1 MKTNT
6 ALQTQLTTL
15 ITDPLNGQNTA
26 ANVRTIISDL
36 IDSSVPTV
44 NSNTI
49 VEGTTS
55 LTTAY
60 MSFGINVVITATNTD
75 HCARL
80 ANPPVKG
87 GTVNIINTSSR
98 TITIFPSQI
107 GGSINGVVD
116 GSFIVPNDSK
126 SYIFT
131 CYENPLPGAWTVTAP
146 ATTQIVLGE
155 MSVAHTQGVASSVY
169 GAGTNNALAAIGA
182 YLDVNGNIV
191 LATPSAWGHLLTP
204 SICTKTKYYTN
215 IVAGDTVSN
224 LSGYITAERIVYY
237 KTASNAAVQLTN
249 NDYVRFGTTTGTSVY
264 GTVYGAPVGT
274 LTPSPNELVG
284 DTGTFYTE
292 YSEPTTFTGSNLG
305 IGGAFSGY
313 YWLYAIHIP
322 AAAITKTYKFQI
334 FVEYF

>member
-6 ALQTQLTTL
+6 ALQTDLTTL

-36 IDSSVPTV
+36 IDSSVATV
-44 NSNTI
+44 NSNTT
-49 VEGTTS
+49 VEGTDDT
-55 LTTAY
+55 TTAY
-60 MSFGINVVITATNTD
+60 MDFGINVVITATNTD
-75 HCARL
+75 YCARL

-146 ATTQIVLGE
+146 AINQLVLPELSINHVNGI
-155 MSVAHTQGVASSVY
+155 QDNYKGVYTLYPNSSI
-169 GAGTNNALAAIGA
+169 GAGSDGM
-182 YLDVNGNIV
+182 GNIIAFPV
-191 LATPSAWGHLLTP
+191 DAWGHLNTI
-204 SICTKTKYYTN
+204 SSSTKTKVYTN
-215 IVAGDTVSN
+215 IIAGDCVGMLPLQCISIERQVQFLTAFNWSTSIGLIEHVKFGSVAGN
-224 LSGYITAERIVYY
+224 P
-237 KTASNAAVQLTN
+237 
-249 NDYVRFGTTTGTSVY
+249 GTGQTY
-264 GTVYGAPVGT
+264 EAPAGT
-274 LTPSPNELVG
+274 LNSPIEVG
-284 DTGTFYTE
+284 DTGTFY
-292 YSEPTTFTGSNLG
+292 SESTNSLNYPNLG
-305 IGGAFSGY
+305 LSTGATYSGY
-313 YWLYAIHIP
+313 YWTYAFVIP
-322 AAAITKTYKFQI
+322 ASAATKTYKFQI